1 MSFVRRRRTVI
12 ACKVTIV
19 DAGGKPLPLTTI

>member
-12 ACKVTIV
+12 ACKV
-19 DAGGKPLPLTTI
+19 KL